1 MCPRPSKNTRSPAW
15 RSSREA
21 GTPTELYCI
30 AALCGNEIPTCAYT
44 YITKPEQSKPPG
56 LAPPQTYGVPRYCI
70 AIPTTPP
77 YCDEGTGGASGA
89 DESTTGGVYWSACGC
104 DASERV
110 AASLAR
116 ACAARIAC
124 RRASASCI

>member
-15 RSSREA
+15 RSSRET

-44 YITKPEQSKPPG
+44 YIAKPEQSKPPG
-56 LAPPQTYGVPRYCI
+56 LAPPHTYGVPRYCI

-77 YCDEGTGGASGA
+77 YFEGGAGA
-89 DESTTGGVYWSACGC
+89 YTDDAEEVPSAGKSVAGPDERSSVCW
-104 DASERV
+104 
-110 AASLAR
+110 R
-116 ACAARIAC
+116 AD
-124 RRASASCI
+124 